1 MTRTRSQIGPFY
13 SSGSG
18 RRISSQSI
26 AGGPVSACSG
36 KVGAGF
42 PTRTCALTKAAFLVL
57 ALFSF
62 APGARGETTCT
73 KTIRPL
79 IVEVGFPDIRRAPP
93 RALVEQRFLN
103 DPDRYIREMSYGRVC
118 LSGTISRKRYILPGP
133 IAQYWVPWQ
142 NLKVDKNKLRRLV
155 TDTLR
160 LAERDYDFSKFDFVM
175 FALDANAMEW
185 GNGGLTAYPGLL
197 GWTDDS
203 SLPAATG
210 HKIKGGIAIYA
221 LSAQVG
227 KVFNDMAHV
236 IGGVKDG
243 RRVVPDMYD
252 QDAASASNVEI
263 GAATLGALM
272 QAQFNMGA
280 WDPMSCGMCQQL
292 LGAPGIT
299 SWTKLRLGWLDQAK
313 VRTVNPGET
322 ADITLGAL
330 EDGSSS
336 TLAIRLPLGPTQYY
350 LVENREK
357 IGQDRSL
364 PAAGVLIMRAD
375 DKVPESRFGR
385 APVRLVDAN
394 PSVPHLDGAAFDTD
408 GNDVFVDP
416 DNSIRLRLVRKAGNS
431 YQVHV
436 ERGEIPAR

>member
-1 MTRTRSQIGPFY
+1 MTRSPQIAPVKTTGFGQGIWSQAIGGRS
-13 SSGSG
+13 
-18 RRISSQSI
+18 
-26 AGGPVSACSG
+26 
-36 KVGAGF
+36 VG
-42 PTRTCALTKAAFLVL
+42 ALTKAAFLIV

-62 APGARGETTCT
+62 APSARGETACT
-73 KTIRPL
+73 KILRPL
-79 IVEVGFPDIRRAPP
+79 IVQVGFPDIRRAPP
-93 RALVEQRFLN
+93 RALIEQRFLN

-118 LSGTISRKRYILPGP
+118 LSGTITGRYVLPGP

-155 TDTLR
+155 TDTLG
-160 LAERDYDFSKFDFVM
+160 LAERDNDLSKYDFVM

-185 GNGGLTAYPGLL
+185 GNQGLTAYPGLL
-197 GWTDDS
+197 GRDDDS
-203 SLPAATG
+203 SPLTPSG
-210 HKIKGGIAIYA
+210 RKIKGGIAIYA

-227 KVFNDMAHV
+227 KVFNDIAHV

-263 GAATLGALM
+263 GAGTLGALM

-292 LGAPGIT
+292 RGAPGIT

-313 VRTVNPGET
+313 VRTVDPGET

-336 TLAIRLPLGPTQYY
+336 PLAIRLPLGPTLYY
-350 LVENREK
+350 LVEDRQK
-357 IGQDRSL
+357 IGQDRNL
-364 PAAGVLIMRAD
+364 PAAGVLIMRRSPGVA
-375 DKVPESRFGR
+375 VRSCASTAGECQSVGAPSRRRSLRHPGER
-385 APVRLVDAN
+385 
-394 PSVPHLDGAAFDTD
+394 
-408 GNDVFVDP
+408 
-416 DNSIRLRLVRKAGNS
+416 RLRRSGQRHHDPASSQGRKRIPSACRAGRN
-431 YQVHV
+431 
-436 ERGEIPAR
+436 ARPLSSGARWV